1 MCAMIKTKKKN
12 PPKPKNLVAKVLSS
26 PLFRKRVVESKIVYK
41 RVKKVYD
48 DE

>member
-1 MCAMIKTKKKN
+1 MIKTKKKN